1 MNRGRL
7 EYILGNPSEGV
18 NIWLRDTHLGCRS
31 EIWETMKR
39 QQAEDSVTD
48 ICVLFTRCIRR
59 NNKDYATPLLAKN
72 VIGGYKALPLGEEVA
87 KIIVNAEMEHCVIV
101 QYSINANQVG
111 KEKANNRISM
121 VVYAHFD
128 ESHTKQ
134 EALCLV
140 GDELEE
146 RVMKPIND
154 LLKGHNVYMGM
165 SNYDDRA
172 VPWNR
177 KDLAELL
184 IACSEGCRF
193 RRGHFYEF

>member
-1 MNRGRL
+1 MEGKL

-31 EIWETMKR
+31 EIWENMKR

-111 KEKANNRISM
+111 KEKANNRISI

-146 RVMKPIND
+146 RVMKPTNE
-154 LLKGHNVYMGM
+154 LLANNEAYMGM
-165 SNYDDRA
+165 SSYNDREILSN
-172 VPWNR
+172 WT
-177 KDLAELL
+177 DLEELL
-184 IACSEGCRF
+184 VSGSEGCRF
-193 RRGHFYEF
+193 MKGLFY

>member
-1 MNRGRL
+1 M
-7 EYILGNPSEGV
+7 
-18 NIWLRDTHLGCRS
+18 
-31 EIWETMKR
+31 
-39 QQAEDSVTD
+39 TD

-111 KEKANNRISM
+111 KEKANNRISI

-146 RVMKPIND
+146 RVMKPTNE
-154 LLKGHNVYMGM
+154 LLANNEAYMGM
-165 SNYDDRA
+165 SSYNDREILSN
-172 VPWNR
+172 WT
-177 KDLAELL
+177 DLEELL
-184 IACSEGCRF
+184 VSGSEGCRF
-193 RRGHFYEF
+193 MKGLFY

>member
-1 MNRGRL
+1 MAGKL

-87 KIIVNAEMEHCVIV
+87 KIIVNAEMEHCEIV

-111 KEKANNRISM
+111 NEEANNRLSM

-128 ESHTKQ
+128 EPHTQ
-134 EALCLV
+134 NGALLSA
-140 GDELEE
+140 GNEIEQ

-154 LLKGHNVYMGM
+154 LLVSNDTYMGM
-165 SNYDDRA
+165 SNYNDRDIIG
-172 VPWNR
+172 NR
-177 KDLAELL
+177 KDLEELL
-184 IACSEGCRF
+184 IAGSEGCQF
-193 RRGHFYEF
+193 MKGHFYK

>member
-1 MNRGRL
+1 M
-7 EYILGNPSEGV
+7 LGNPSEGV

-59 NNKDYATPLLAKN
+59 NNKDYATPILAKN
-72 VIGGYKALPLGEEVA
+72 VIGGYKALPLGEEVV
-87 KIIVNAEMEHCVIV
+87 KIIVNTEMEHCAIV
-101 QYSINANQVG
+101 QYSINANQIG
-111 KEKANNRISM
+111 EEEANNRLSM
-121 VVYAHFD
+121 VVYAHYD
-128 ESHTKQ
+128 EPRSKQ
-134 EALCLV
+134 NAILLV

-146 RVMKPIND
+146 QILRPINN
-154 LLKGHNVYMGM
+154 LLESNDAYIGM

-172 VPWNR
+172 VLWNR